1 MKNKSYEKLKEKYIY
16 YVRESH
22 RDIDYA
28 NPKEVR
34 AHNRAMDNTTKTAI
48 EISNLYPD
56 KIMDFAML
64 LDCDEQKIRIPTAVS
79 LVRSMNAPDEIV
91 KKAIL
96 TIENELP
103 KMDRGDQLG
112 FAVFLNNW
120 YRNQ

>member
-1 MKNKSYEKLKEKYIY
+1 MKNKSYEKLKEKFIY

-34 AHNRAMDNTTKTAI
+34 AHNRAMDNTTKIAI

-56 KIMDFAML
+56 KIIDFAML

-79 LVRSMNAPDEIV
+79 LVKFMNAPDEIV

-103 KMDRGDQLG
+103 KMDRGNQLG
-112 FAVFLNNW
+112 FTVFLNNW